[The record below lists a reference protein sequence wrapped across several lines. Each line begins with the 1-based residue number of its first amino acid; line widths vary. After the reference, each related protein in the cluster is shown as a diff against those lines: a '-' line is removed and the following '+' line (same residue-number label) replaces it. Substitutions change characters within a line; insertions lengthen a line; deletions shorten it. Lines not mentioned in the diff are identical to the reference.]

1 MEVTMDD
8 KKETEDALMAPEP
21 RIEKS
26 VYYMLQQSKALMEE
40 ILGKMLSIKKEAQP
54 KSQPHELVTQM
65 FLHFVVLRQ
74 ANRSILLEAHRV
86 KAESNRNI
94 RETK

>member
-8 KKETEDALMAPEP
+8 KNETEDALMAPEP

-26 VYYMLQQSKALMEE
+26 AYDMLQQSKASMEE
-40 ILGKMLSIKKEAQP
+40 IVGKILSIKKEAQP
-54 KSQPHELVTQM
+54 KSQLRELVTQM

-74 ANRSILLEAHRV
+74 VLSYSPHLF
-86 KAESNRNI
+86 
-94 RETK
+94 T